1 MSSLAAFESMPGS
14 FLKISCNGQADAIKL
29 KSLLK
34 PYCKSASDELRGC
47 AVKIEYHNKTSKVE
61 LMLGNDWRVNLH
73 EELIAGLTE
82 WLSQSNVKIL
92 YN

>member
-1 MSSLAAFESMPGS
+1 
-14 FLKISCNGQADAIKL
+14 
-29 KSLLK
+29 
-34 PYCKSASDELRGC
+34 
-47 AVKIEYHNKTSKVE
+47 
-61 LMLGNDWRVNLH
+61 MLGNDWRVDLH

>member
-1 MSSLAAFESMPGS
+1 
-14 FLKISCNGQADAIKL
+14 
-29 KSLLK
+29 
-34 PYCKSASDELRGC
+34 
-47 AVKIEYHNKTSKVE
+47 
-61 LMLGNDWRVNLH
+61 MLGNDGRVDLH